1 MGSSLFNI
9 SSIKVRHPS
18 LQSFSCFSPKHPLFV
33 LNTGLFFYFHLF
45 PVIYVVMQYS
55 FLVPPFP
62 AVFCATAA
70 LFSNQ
75 FLLSSLAHCFT
86 SSFFTLY
93 SSLHPFFSHCDL
105 APSNFNFYLFP
116 LLDLFPCFAS
126 YPWSTKFL

>member
-33 LNTGLFFYFHLF
+33 LSTGLFFYFHLF

-86 SSFFTLY
+86 SC
-93 SSLHPFFSHCDL
+93 SSHYTPPSIPFSVVAILHPPISI
-105 APSNFNFYLFP
+105 FYLFP

-126 YPWSTKFL
+126 YPWPTKFL